1 MGGYKMN
8 EVSRY
13 EAITRHITSI
23 EVYFDVLHVLSNH
36 GLLSEIKKSSI
47 DHIFKQMEEDLSAI
61 KKLNEEAYGIKQESE
76 SSSYVSPF

>member
-1 MGGYKMN
+1 MN

-36 GLLSEIKKSSI
+36 GLLSEVKKSSI
-47 DHIFKQMEEDLSAI
+47 DHIFTQMEEDLSAI
-61 KKLNEEAYGIKQESE
+61 KKLNEEAYGGVKQESE

>member
-1 MGGYKMN
+1 MN

-23 EVYFDVLHVLSNH
+23 EVYFDLLHVLSNH

-47 DHIFKQMEEDLSAI
+47 DHIFTKMEEDLGAI
-61 KKLNEEAYGIKQESE
+61 KKLNEEAYGSIKQESE